1 VTRIATIIAFI
12 AATSISHTALA
23 EHEFGADHQTA
34 QMALKGVRQ
43 VTVQMNGF
51 SYDFDRIGL
60 SEATVR
66 GAVEQKLRGAG
77 IEILDQK
84 AADALPTSATFL
96 VDLHANQNDYGI
108 YSYATDI
115 QLLQK
120 IPLATGSQSFINE
133 KVWSRGASGWARYM
147 EMRRLNQEIDLLVDQ
162 FLADYAAQ
170 NGAAPK

>member
-1 VTRIATIIAFI
+1 MIRILKVIAFI
-12 AATSISHTALA
+12 AATLIFNSAWA

-43 VTVQMNGF
+43 VTLQMNGF

-66 GAVEQKLRGAG
+66 SAVEQKLRAAG
-77 IEILDQK
+77 IELIDQK
-84 AADALPTSATFL
+84 TANASPTSATML

-120 IPLATGSQSFINE
+120 IPLASGSQSFVNE
-133 KVWSRGASGWARYM
+133 KVWSRGTTGWARYT
-147 EMRRLNQEIDLLVDQ
+147 EMRKLNHEIDLLVDQ
-162 FLADYAAQ
+162 FIAEYTAQ
-170 NGAAPK
+170 NK